1 MEGLG
6 KIVGRNYF
14 KKARVD
20 TVTEMITKN
29 AKTSRAG
36 QLEVGLIV
44 YNSEEILKQIFPLFP
59 EKLLK
64 KIKTIYKN
72 NDIHLI
78 SPNALLSQELKN
90 KKNKIL
96 KELQNKVGGNKIN
109 NLFIKTESGN
119 KEDYD

>member
-14 KKARVD
+14 KKAKVD

-29 AKTSRAG
+29 AKKGRAG
-36 QLEVGLIV
+36 QLEVGLIA
-44 YNSEEILKQIFPLFP
+44 YNSEEILKKVFPLFP
-59 EKLLK
+59 EELLK

-90 KKNKIL
+90 KKDEIL
-96 KELQNKVGGNKIN
+96 EELQNKVGKNKIT